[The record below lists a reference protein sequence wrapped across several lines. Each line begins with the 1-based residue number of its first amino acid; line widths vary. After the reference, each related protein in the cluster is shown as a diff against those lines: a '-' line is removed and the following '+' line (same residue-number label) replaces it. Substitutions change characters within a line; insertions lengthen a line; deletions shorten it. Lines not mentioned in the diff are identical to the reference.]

1 MGKIAFLF
9 PGQGSQSIGMGLA
22 LSEGYDVARD
32 VFNRADNFLARPLS
46 ALMFNGPEAELLPT
60 INTQPALYVT
70 SVAAYEALISE
81 TSLRPDAVAGH
92 SIGEYAA
99 LYAAGVFDL
108 ETGLGLVSKRAQA
121 MQRAAAKAGG
131 AMAAVL
137 GLSAD
142 AVRELCRDVEAS
154 GAGMVD
160 PANFNSPGQVV
171 ISGEVAAIDAASE
184 LAKERGAK
192 KVMRLNVSGAFHS
205 RLMAPAAGAMEA
217 VLSGAALTAP
227 PIPIISNVT
236 AEYAS
241 GIEEIR
247 HNLSAQVDH
256 PVRWEETLFKLAA
269 DGFDRFIE
277 VGSGSVLSGLVK
289 RTLTEVGYA
298 SFGSPSDLEKVLK
311 VGESA

>member
-9 PGQGSQSIGMGLA
+9 PGQGSQNIGMGLA
-22 LSEGYDVARD
+22 LSESYPVARD
-32 VFNRADNFLARPLS
+32 VFSRADSFLDRPLS
-46 ALMFNGPEAELLPT
+46 VLMFNGPDTELLPT

-121 MQRAAAKAGG
+121 MQSAAAEAGG

-137 GLSAD
+137 GLSAE
-142 AVRELCRDVEAS
+142 AVRELCRDVEAA
-154 GAGMVD
+154 GAGIVD

-171 ISGEVAAIDAASE
+171 ISGEVGAIDAASE

-205 RLMAPAAGAMEA
+205 RLMAPAAKAMDTVLASA
-217 VLSGAALTAP
+217 VLATPS
-227 PIPIISNVT
+227 IPIISNFT

-241 GIEEIR
+241 GVEEIR

-289 RTLTEVGYA
+289 RTLTDVGFA

-311 VGESA
+311 VGELA

>member
-1 MGKIAFLF
+1 
-9 PGQGSQSIGMGLA
+9 MGLA
-22 LSEGYDVARD
+22 LSESYPVARD
-32 VFNRADNFLARPLS
+32 VFNHADSFLDRPLS
-46 ALMFNGPEAELLPT
+46 ALMFNGPDTELLPT
-60 INTQPALYVT
+60 INTQPALYVA
-70 SVAAYEALISE
+70 SVAAYEALISA
-81 TSLRPDAVAGH
+81 TSLRPEAVAGH

-121 MQRAAAKAGG
+121 MQSAAAEAGG

-137 GLSAD
+137 GLSAE
-142 AVRELCRDVEAS
+142 AVRELCRDVETA
-154 GAGMVD
+154 GAGIVD

-171 ISGEVAAIDAASE
+171 ISGEVSAIDAASE

-205 RLMAPAAGAMEA
+205 RLMAPAAKAMDT
-217 VLSGAALTAP
+217 VLASAALAVP
-227 PIPIISNVT
+227 SVPIISNFT

-241 GIEEIR
+241 GVEEIR

-289 RTLTEVGYA
+289 RTLTDVAFA
-298 SFGSPSDLEKVLK
+298 SFGGPSDLEKVLK
-311 VGESA
+311 VGELA